1 MQIKLRDKSRKL
13 TQGGA
18 ILREDILPALN
29 ITHGELA
36 VKLVVSR
43 RTISEI
49 LHKKRPITADIA
61 IRIAKFTNT
70 TPQSWLN
77 MQQTL
82 DIWQLRQT
90 NAKAYA
96 QIERLAAWIAM
107 SSTN

>member
-1 MQIKLRDKSRKL
+1 MESLRDKNRKP
-13 TQGGA
+13 THGGE
-18 ILREDILPALN
+18 ILREDMLPALN
-29 ITHGELA
+29 ITQGELA
-36 VKLVVSR
+36 VKLGVSR

-49 LHKKRPITADIA
+49 LHEKRPITADMA

-82 DIWQLRQT
+82 DIWQLQQT

-96 QIERLAAWIAM
+96 QIERVAA
-107 SSTN
+107 